1 MGVSGGAV
9 GTGVVAT
16 GLGIALLVV
25 GVVAFMSGPIF
36 YAEHQENEGFLGMGG
51 SSSSQAGVNP
61 IPILG
66 LVLVLVGAIVL
77 VVGLKG
83 TMSSFD
89 RGKDRELEKD

>member
-1 MGVSGGAV
+1 MAVSGGAV

-25 GVVAFMSGPIF
+25 GIVAATSGPIF
-36 YAEHQENEGFLGMGG
+36 YAEHQESEGFLGMGG
-51 SSSSQAGVNP
+51 SSSSQAGLNP

-66 LVLVLVGAIVL
+66 YLLLLVGAIVL

-83 TMSSFD
+83 MMQSFEK
-89 RGKDRELEKD
+89 GKDRET